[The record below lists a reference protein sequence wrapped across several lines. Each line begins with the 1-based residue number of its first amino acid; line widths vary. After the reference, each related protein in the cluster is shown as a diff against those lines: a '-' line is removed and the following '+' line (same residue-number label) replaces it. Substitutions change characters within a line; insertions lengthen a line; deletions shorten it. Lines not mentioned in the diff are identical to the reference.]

1 MLSYFIWDFIKMWLI
16 NWFWVCE
23 EKFIPVFTMSVLL
36 IIQATFIPFHQLKV
50 CMNSKFF
57 LTWTQHFGLSKYN
70 DENYEP
76 NVVKDITKRA
86 LLGGN
91 LGLGLDAGF
100 TYTQKTYRLQQV

>member
-1 MLSYFIWDFIKMWLI
+1 VYEQQIFSNLELNTS
-16 NWFWVCE
+16 
-23 EKFIPVFTMSVLL
+23 
-36 IIQATFIPFHQLKV
+36 
-50 CMNSKFF
+50 
-57 LTWTQHFGLSKYN
+57 GLSKYN

-100 TYTQKTYRLQQV
+100 TYPKKHTDYSKYN